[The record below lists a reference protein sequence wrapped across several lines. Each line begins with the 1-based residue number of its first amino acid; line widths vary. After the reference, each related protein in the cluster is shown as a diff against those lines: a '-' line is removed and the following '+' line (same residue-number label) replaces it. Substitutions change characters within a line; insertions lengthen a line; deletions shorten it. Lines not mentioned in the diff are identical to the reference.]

1 MKSIKTKLIIAF
13 SALVL
18 MVTLCVGMISLYQS
32 FQAIKVEA
40 NKSLELLAKEGAKVT
55 ESRMNA
61 MMSMLSLLAKDKKII
76 NMDWEVDLSLLKE
89 ELGKTDFLDIGYVL
103 PNGYTY
109 YTDGTVRLM
118 SDREYVKSALK
129 GQAMMSDVV
138 ISRVTRKP
146 EIELCVPIVK
156 DGEVVGALLGRR
168 NADALGQII
177 KDEGYG
183 AEGYAFMINSEGR
196 MIANPDTQKVINR
209 YSPIEEAKKDK
220 TQLSFAGSVE
230 QMLTI
235 KEGVSSYNLEGV
247 EYYAGFSPIKGTDWI
262 YVITAVEDEVLN
274 VLPKMVQTMLLVML
288 FVLVISVGIVFLLDH
303 RITKPLIGMT
313 KLSTKL
319 AELDLRDNI
328 ADNYLAQ
335 KDEIGILSATF
346 QELINKLR
354 DIITMITDA
363 SNQVSAT
370 AQELSASSLNSA
382 LASEEIAST
391 VQGVAK
397 GASDQAKNTEEG
409 SSIAINLERLIEIN
423 HEHLIN
429 LNASSKSVDHSVKHG
444 QEDMKR
450 LAKISSDNQ
459 KVMED
464 ICEIIT
470 TTKTSSIQI
479 GEASRVISEIAR
491 ETNLLA
497 LNAAIEAARA
507 GEAGRGFAVVA
518 EEIQKMA
525 DQSSSSAKY
534 IDQIIVEL
542 QHHVTKAF
550 DFVNL
555 ITTASDLQQKSVE
568 KSLQRYQ
575 SIADNMKVSEEVV
588 EVLNKSEQD
597 MNYAKNQIL
606 SLMQALASVAEENAA
621 GTLQVYSSVE
631 VQSTS
636 VRELAL
642 ASERLSQL
650 SSNLLTIT
658 TRFQV

>member
-1 MKSIKTKLIIAF
+1 
-13 SALVL
+13 
-18 MVTLCVGMISLYQS
+18 
-32 FQAIKVEA
+32 
-40 NKSLELLAKEGAKVT
+40 
-55 ESRMNA
+55 
-61 MMSMLSLLAKDKKII
+61 
-76 NMDWEVDLSLLKE
+76 
-89 ELGKTDFLDIGYVL
+89 
-103 PNGYTY
+103 
-109 YTDGTVRLM
+109 
-118 SDREYVKSALK
+118 
-129 GQAMMSDVV
+129 
-138 ISRVTRKP
+138 
-146 EIELCVPIVK
+146 
-156 DGEVVGALLGRR
+156 
-168 NADALGQII
+168 
-177 KDEGYG
+177 
-183 AEGYAFMINSEGR
+183 
-196 MIANPDTQKVINR
+196 
-209 YSPIEEAKKDK
+209 
-220 TQLSFAGSVE
+220 
-230 QMLTI
+230 
-235 KEGVSSYNLEGV
+235 
-247 EYYAGFSPIKGTDWI
+247 
-262 YVITAVEDEVLN
+262 
-274 VLPKMVQTMLLVML
+274 
-288 FVLVISVGIVFLLDH
+288 
-303 RITKPLIGMT
+303 MT

-335 KDEIGILSATF
+335 KDEIGILSAMF

-382 LASEEIAST
+382 LASEEIART

-479 GEASRVISEIAR
+479 GEASRVISKIAR

-525 DQSSSSAKY
+525 DQSSTSAKY

-588 EVLNKSEQD
+588 EVLNKSEGD

>member
-55 ESRMNA
+55 ESRMDA
-61 MMSMLSLLAKDKKII
+61 MMSMLSLLAKDKTIV

-177 KDEGYG
+177 RDEGYG
-183 AEGYAFMINSEGR
+183 EEGYAFMINSEGR

-209 YSPIEEAKKDK
+209 YNPIEEAKEDRS
-220 TQLSFAGSVE
+220 QLSLAGSVE

-274 VLPKMVQTMLLVML
+274 VLPKMVQTMLFVML

-328 ADNYLAQ
+328 EDNYLSQ

-382 LASEEIAST
+382 LASEEIART

-409 SSIAINLERLIEIN
+409 SSIAINLERLIELN

-444 QEDMKR
+444 QEDMKK

-470 TTKTSSIQI
+470 TTKNSSIQI

-525 DQSSSSAKY
+525 DQSSTSAKY

>member
-1 MKSIKTKLIIAF
+1 
-13 SALVL
+13 
-18 MVTLCVGMISLYQS
+18 
-32 FQAIKVEA
+32 
-40 NKSLELLAKEGAKVT
+40 
-55 ESRMNA
+55 
-61 MMSMLSLLAKDKKII
+61 
-76 NMDWEVDLSLLKE
+76 
-89 ELGKTDFLDIGYVL
+89 
-103 PNGYTY
+103 
-109 YTDGTVRLM
+109 
-118 SDREYVKSALK
+118 
-129 GQAMMSDVV
+129 
-138 ISRVTRKP
+138 
-146 EIELCVPIVK
+146 
-156 DGEVVGALLGRR
+156 
-168 NADALGQII
+168 
-177 KDEGYG
+177 
-183 AEGYAFMINSEGR
+183 
-196 MIANPDTQKVINR
+196 PDTQKVVDR
-209 YSPIEEAKKDK
+209 YNPIEEANDDEA
-220 TQLSFAGSVE
+220 QLSLAESVQ
-230 QMLTI
+230 QMLNL
-235 KEGVSSYNLEGV
+235 KEGVSSYKLDGV
-247 EYYAGFSPIKGTDWI
+247 EYYAGFSPIEGTDWI
-262 YVITAVEDEVLN
+262 YVITAVEDEVLS

-288 FVLVISVGIVFLLDH
+288 LVLVISVGIVFLLDH

-328 ADNYLAQ
+328 TDNYLAQ

-346 QELINKLR
+346 QALINKLR
-354 DIITMITDA
+354 DIITLITDA

-382 LASEEIAST
+382 LASEEIART

-423 HEHLIN
+423 REHLIN

-450 LAKISSDNQ
+450 LAEISNDNR

-525 DQSSSSAKY
+525 DQSSTSAKH
-534 IDQIIVEL
+534 IDQIILEL
-542 QHHVTKAF
+542 QHNVTKAF

-588 EVLNKSEQD
+588 EVLNKSEED

-606 SLMQALASVAEENAA
+606 SLMEALASVAEENAA
-621 GTLQVYSSVE
+621 GTLQVYSSME

-642 ASERLSQL
+642 ASDRLSQL

>member
-55 ESRMNA
+55 ESRMDA
-61 MMSMLSLLAKDKKII
+61 MMSILSLLAKDKAMV
-76 NMDWEVDLSLLKE
+76 NMDWEVDLSVLKE
-89 ELGKTDFLDIGYVL
+89 ELAKTDFLDIGYVL

-118 SDREYVKSALK
+118 SDREYVKAALE

-183 AEGYAFMINSEGR
+183 TEGYAFMINSEGR

-209 YSPIEEAKKDK
+209 YNPIEEAEEDK
-220 TQLSFAGSVE
+220 SQLSLAESVE
-230 QMLTI
+230 QMLDR
-235 KEGVSSYNLEGV
+235 KEGVSSYNLEEV
-247 EYYAGFSPIKGTDWI
+247 EYYAGFSPINGTDWI
-262 YVITAVEDEVLN
+262 YVITAVEDEVLS
-274 VLPKMVQTMLLVML
+274 VLPKMVQTMLWVML
-288 FVLVISVGIVFLLDH
+288 FVLIISVGIVFLLDH

-346 QELINKLR
+346 QALINKLR

-382 LASEEIAST
+382 VASEEIART

-409 SSIAINLERLIEIN
+409 SSIAMNLERLIEVN

-444 QEDMKR
+444 QEDMKS
-450 LAKISSDNQ
+450 LAKISNDNR

-518 EEIQKMA
+518 EEIQRMA
-525 DQSSSSAKY
+525 DQSSTSAKY

-555 ITTASDLQQKSVE
+555 ITAASDLQQKSVE

-606 SLMQALASVAEENAA
+606 SLMEALASVAEENAA

-658 TRFQV
+658 TRFLV

>member
-55 ESRMNA
+55 ESRMDA
-61 MMSMLSLLAKDKKII
+61 MMSMLSLLAKDKTMV

-177 KDEGYG
+177 RDEGYG
-183 AEGYAFMINSEGR
+183 EEGYAFMINSEGR

-209 YSPIEEAKKDK
+209 YNPIEEAKEDRS
-220 TQLSFAGSVE
+220 QLSLAGSVE

-274 VLPKMVQTMLLVML
+274 VLPKMVQTMLFVML

-328 ADNYLAQ
+328 ADNYLSQ

-382 LASEEIAST
+382 LASEEIART

-409 SSIAINLERLIEIN
+409 SSIAINLERLIELN

-470 TTKTSSIQI
+470 TTKNSSIQI

-525 DQSSSSAKY
+525 DQSSTSAKY